1 MPSPSTSQYR
11 FYPCALKALH
21 QLRSH
26 PPSSAHAEERMQLQW
41 KRRWCNRNDYQTCTL
56 RHCGKWRHPPGCLAS
71 VTLAR
76 LENGGALPVV
86 KGRAR
91 CGSVKSNVNMSAR
104 LCRARPNG
112 RSVRPRG
119 IANVES
125 DVQSGARHVCMV
137 VVCCACKQLVAA
149 QSSMCRS
156 VARERRLVPLRIWT
170 RRDSHPAARAAV
182 RHVEWRDVLICN
194 MLARTHRARM
204 RDTEQSVGVRGKRR
218 RWEAL
223 R

>member
-1 MPSPSTSQYR
+1 MEAPSRLSG
-11 FYPCALKALH
+11 
-21 QLRSH
+21 
-26 PPSSAHAEERMQLQW
+26 ER
-41 KRRWCNRNDYQTCTL
+41 YTGEA
-56 RHCGKWRHPPGCLAS
+56 GKWRRPPGCQRAS
-71 VTLAR
+71 KMWMCEVKCEHECPSVPCASEWTVRQAAR
-76 LENGGALPVV
+76 NRE
-86 KGRAR
+86 RRIR
-91 CGSVKSNVNMSAR
+91 CSG
-104 LCRARPNG
+104 
-112 RSVRPRG
+112 
-119 IANVES
+119 
-125 DVQSGARHVCMV
+125 GARHVCMV

>member
-91 CGSVKSNVNMSAR
+91 CGSVMCFANGEWQLNPQCVGRSRVRGVLYPSAFGR
-104 LCRARPNG
+104 AGIRTRQRARPPG
-112 RSVRPRG
+112 ML
-119 IANVES
+119 
-125 DVQSGARHVCMV
+125 SGATCSFAT
-137 VVCCACKQLVAA
+137 C
-149 QSSMCRS
+149 
-156 VARERRLVPLRIWT
+156 
-170 RRDSHPAARAAV
+170 
-182 RHVEWRDVLICN
+182 
-194 MLARTHRARM
+194 
-204 RDTEQSVGVRGKRR
+204 
-218 RWEAL
+218 
-223 R
+223 